1 MALFATTPSPVC
13 VIKKVRCAID
23 VSIKSV
29 RNLAG
34 YNNSKTQAGYN
45 ITDLPF
51 KSCKVSMDE
60 KPTFKKY

>member
-1 MALFATTPSPVC
+1 
-13 VIKKVRCAID
+13 
-23 VSIKSV
+23 V

-51 KSCKVSMDE
+51 KSYKVRMDE
-60 KPTFKKY
+60 KPTSKKY